1 MNSIDAMSELQ
12 ALPRRLDAILAAAGI
27 SDGVATINGA
37 PANASQLVYPGEE
50 VKVRLDPKSQKS
62 RYA

>member
-27 SDGVATINGA
+27 TDARVATINGA
-37 PANASQLVYPGEE
+37 PATASLTLCLPVYLP
-50 VKVRLDPKSQKS
+50 VCMCLCL
-62 RYA
+62 